1 MYRFLLD
8 DDDNLLIQ
16 SDDEKMALINAV
28 TKTKSEM
35 EKSLEEA
42 KKEVILQFT
51 KQVNGLSSF
60 KELEA
65 VKKIIV
71 PIKPTIDALKYQ
83 KDMAFPSTSRIPSN
97 KKIVPQRKFF
107 CTKKGIK
114 TKRSKLLKPSPV
126 AANMLA
132 VRALNDRQ

>member
-1 MYRFLLD
+1 MQRRR
-8 DDDNLLIQ
+8 Q
-16 SDDEKMALINAV
+16 TRKWRCQM
-28 TKTKSEM
+28 
-35 EKSLEEA
+35 SLEEA

-65 VKKIIV
+65 IKKIIV
-71 PIKPTIDALKYQ
+71 PIKPTIDALNYQ

-97 KKIVPQRKFF
+97 KKNVPQRNFF